1 MFQRSMDE
9 PILEAELIKDEGGKG
24 YSMRSSN
31 AALGA
36 TIAMV
41 LVFLLMS
48 RIIGAPLE
56 EQAIQEQ
63 LEESYTAINMRYLEN
78 YKLVFRR

>member
-1 MFQRSMDE
+1 MDE
-9 PILEAELIKDEGGKG
+9 PIFEAELIEDEGKKG

-36 TIAMV
+36 TIAVV

-48 RIIGAPLE
+48 RVIGAPLE
-56 EQAIQEQ
+56 EQAIQQ
-63 LEESYTAINMRYLEN
+63 QIEESYTAINMRY
-78 YKLVFRR
+78 